1 MFPSPASY
9 LLAPLTPT
17 AFSPESL
24 FVLSSPPLLGDMKL
38 VQVELEQRSLRGDL
52 LDVLHTRID
61 LESENLG
68 LQCPIASSKG
78 ILSGSLYHLKPQLN
92 YMEKWV

>member
-1 MFPSPASY
+1 MEGGPW
-9 LLAPLTPT
+9 
-17 AFSPESL
+17 
-24 FVLSSPPLLGDMKL
+24 
-38 VQVELEQRSLRGDL
+38 
-52 LDVLHTRID
+52 D

-68 LQCPIASSKG
+68 LQCSIASSNG